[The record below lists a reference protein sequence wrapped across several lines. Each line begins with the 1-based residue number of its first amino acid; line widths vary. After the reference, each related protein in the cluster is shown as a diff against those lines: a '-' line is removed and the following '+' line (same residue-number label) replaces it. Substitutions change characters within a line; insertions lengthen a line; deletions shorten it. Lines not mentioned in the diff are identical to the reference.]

1 MAQGDPLTREGAI
14 AKIKKALGSEEL
26 KKQTLNLVT
35 REAPVGRK
43 KGEEEAKPQRPK
55 DYAQFETIEGG
66 ARRTYTVELNYSYS
80 PKEPLDRQGT
90 CERNPSDYTTMSQFC
105 ETILSR
111 DAIQGQIDLTTSL
124 RTLERFTLF
133 PEQVQPHFKRQFNLA
148 DPKIRKE
155 YGQGTIFDLMQKVLR
170 TEAKSRGV
178 EITDMFGV
186 CLEKNLIGEYTLSVQ
201 TYVQTAGAKP
211 RLTPA
216 LIKRPARTSSSTQ
229 RIQLRKG
236 AKNSGINLDFN
247 VETIETTLVDAIP
260 RREC

>member
-1 MAQGDPLTREGAI
+1 
-14 AKIKKALGSEEL
+14 
-26 KKQTLNLVT
+26 
-35 REAPVGRK
+35 
-43 KGEEEAKPQRPK
+43 
-55 DYAQFETIEGG
+55 
-66 ARRTYTVELNYSYS
+66 
-80 PKEPLDRQGT
+80 
-90 CERNPSDYTTMSQFC
+90 
-105 ETILSR
+105 
-111 DAIQGQIDLTTSL
+111 
-124 RTLERFTLF
+124 
-133 PEQVQPHFKRQFNLA
+133 
-148 DPKIRKE
+148 
-155 YGQGTIFDLMQKVLR
+155 MQKVLR